1 MVGRMISHYKI
12 LELISR
18 NLGEVYLAEDTRFGK
33 KVVLKIFGGTSDQ
46 SRTREMFEREAM
58 VAAASSHPNIP
69 AVFGVDEWEGRP
81 FMVMEHM
88 EGSSLEMR
96 LLKGR
101 LSFEGILEI
110 GLQIAD
116 ALEAIHTKG
125 IIHRDIKPANIFLTA
140 DGQVKLCSFAHA
152 TTVSSEEAKKHKS
165 PAEVQSRGEVVERYL
180 YMSPEQLS
188 GKPFDQRIDIFALGV
203 VLYEMLT
210 GSMPFREETAAKTVD
225 AIFFKDPKPI
235 SKFRENVPRL
245 LRKTIDEMLAKNPTE
260 RLSSAN
266 ELRTRL
272 EEVKNGLSDER
283 RKRKYWSAAAIV
295 ALVAAVV
302 IALLLV
308 L

>member
-1 MVGRMISHYKI
+1 MIGRMISHYKI
-12 LELISR
+12 LEMISR
-18 NLGEVYLAEDTRFGK
+18 DLGEEYIAEDTRFGK
-33 KVVLKIFGGTSDQ
+33 KVVLKIFAGMPDQ
-46 SRTREMFEREAM
+46 LHAREIFKREAM

-88 EGSSLEMR
+88 EGSTLEMR

-101 LSFEGILEI
+101 LRLEGILEI

-125 IIHRDIKPANIFLTA
+125 IIHRDIKPANVFLTT
-140 DGQVKLCSFAHA
+140 DGQVKLCNFAHA
-152 TTVSSEEAKKHKS
+152 TTVQSEEAKKHKS
-165 PAEVQSRGEVVERYL
+165 PGEVQAKDEVVATYL

-188 GKPFDQRIDIFALGV
+188 GQPFDQRADIFAFGV

-210 GSMPFREETAAKTVD
+210 GILPFRGDTAAKTVD
-225 AIFFKDPKPI
+225 AILFKDPKPI
-235 SKFRENVPRL
+235 SKYRQNVPRL
-245 LRKTIDEMLAKNPTE
+245 LRQTIDEMLAKNPTE

-266 ELRTRL
+266 ELRTCL
-272 EEVKNGLSDER
+272 EEVRNGLSDER
-283 RKRKYWSAAAIV
+283 RKRKYWSVLAIV